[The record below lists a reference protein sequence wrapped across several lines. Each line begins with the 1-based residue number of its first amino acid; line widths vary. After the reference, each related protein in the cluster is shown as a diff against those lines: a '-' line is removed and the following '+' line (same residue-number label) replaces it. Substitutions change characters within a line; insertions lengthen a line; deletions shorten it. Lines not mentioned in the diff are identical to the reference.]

1 MFPTVETRSPD
12 PPVTLSALFIGFL
25 KVSLCGFGGGLMWA
39 RRVVVEQQQWMSEQE
54 FAETLTLCQL
64 MPGPNIVGI
73 AVCVGSKLRGRLGQ
87 PLQLRGSFYC
97 RGRLDC
103 RLVAWFSS
111 MLTIGS
117 SRISSAGCRPLRL
130 GC

>member
-1 MFPTVETRSPD
+1 MFQTVETRSPGARV
-12 PPVTLSALFIGFL
+12 PLSALFIGFL

-73 AVCVGSKLRGRLGQ
+73 AVCVGSKLRGVIGATTAAAGFILLPWVAGLSLGGLV
-87 PLQLRGSFYC
+87 LQHA
-97 RGRLDC
+97 D
-103 RLVAWFSS
+103 
-111 MLTIGS
+111 
-117 SRISSAGCRPLRL
+117 
-130 GC
+130 